1 MKIEICTDSSEGVL
15 AAEKYGAKRVELCAG
30 LSVGGLT
37 PSVGLVEECRKNTKI
52 EIHVIIR
59 HREGDFIYNEKDI
72 DIMKTDIKEMEMA
85 GASGVVFGILNVCS
99 EISDL
104 NGELVKYAKSLGLEV
119 TFHRAFD
126 FVVDPDSAIKKI
138 IDLGF
143 NRLLTSGLA
152 PTAIQGI
159 DIIKDLQSNYGDRI
173 QIMAG
178 SGINASNALEIADT
192 GIDNIHFS
200 SGKSMFKSIH
210 SMGEMKTVDM
220 EKIKNIIKL
229 FKQ

>member
-15 AAEKYGAKRVELCAG
+15 VAEKYGAKRVELCSG

-52 EIHVIIR
+52 EIHAIIR

-72 DIMKTDIKEMEMA
+72 EIMKTDIKAMKMA

-104 NGELVKYAKSLGLEV
+104 NGVLQKYAKSLELEV

-126 FVVDPDSAIKKI
+126 FVVDPVAAIIRI

-143 NRLLTSGLA
+143 DRLLTSGLA

-159 DIIKDLQSNYGDRI
+159 DIIKDLQSNYGDQI

-178 SGINASNALEIADT
+178 SGINASNALEIAGT

-200 SGKSMFKSIH
+200 AGKSMFKSIY
-210 SMGEMKTVDM
+210 SMGERRVIDE
-220 EKIKNIIKL
+220 EKIQDIIDR
-229 FKQ
+229 F